1 MLSLKIS
8 YRTAFRRIGAFIL
21 IVLFL
26 NVFIFH
32 LTPFFLAFLAAMIME
47 KPVNFLSK
55 YLPRLAA
62 VLISLTVFMLIVI
75 SIITLLTSSII
86 SEMIDLARYL
96 PQYREIISTQIE
108 SMIQQQEE
116 FFEVIPDE
124 VASLIEQNIYLI
136 YQRGER
142 ILSQTM
148 NRILNLTFN
157 IPGIVVFIIF
167 TIFATF
173 FISRDK
179 NELFEAISKK
189 IDISD
194 KNKLKM
200 VKDFTTYVR
209 VQLLIITH
217 TTIWVGV
224 ILSILDFPYAILLAI
239 SAGILD
245 LIPVVGPG
253 FILMPLS
260 LINLFIN
267 PLHSLILLAVY
278 LIVTSFRPFLESN
291 MLARSIGVHPL
302 ILLLGL
308 YVGLTLMGFQGIIL
322 APLSIII
329 FKVLLVADVGI

>member
-1 MLSLKIS
+1 MFSLKIS
-8 YRTAFRRIGAFIL
+8 YLTLCKRIVFFIA
-21 IVLFL
+21 IVIFL

-32 LTPFFLAFLAAMIME
+32 LTPFFLALLAALIME

-55 YLPRLAA
+55 YIPRLLA
-62 VLISLTVFMLIVI
+62 VIISLAILILIVI
-75 SIITLLTSSII
+75 TIITLLTSNII
-86 SEMIDLARYL
+86 SELIELARFL
-96 PQYREIISTQIE
+96 PQYREIISQQIE
-108 SMIQQQEE
+108 TLIQRQEE
-116 FFEVIPDE
+116 FYEVIPDE
-124 VASLIEQNIYLI
+124 AVSLIEQNVYLI

-142 ILSQTM
+142 ILSQSM

-157 IPGIVVFIIF
+157 LPGIFIFIIF
-167 TIFATF
+167 TIFSTF

-179 NELFEAISKK
+179 EEIFSSISNK

-200 VKDFTTYVR
+200 IKDFSTYVR

-217 TTIWVGV
+217 TTIWVV
-224 ILSILDFPYAILLAI
+224 VTLSFLDFPYAILLAI
-239 SAGILD
+239 AAGVLD

-253 FILMPLS
+253 IILIPLS
-260 LINLFIN
+260 GINIFIN
-267 PLHSLILLAVY
+267 PLHSIVLLVVY
-278 LIVTSFRPFLESN
+278 LIVTGFRPFLESN

-308 YVGLTLMGFQGIIL
+308 YVGLSFMGFQGIIL

-329 FKVLLVADVGI
+329 FKVLIIADVV

>member
-1 MLSLKIS
+1 MFSLNIS
-8 YRTAFRRIGAFIL
+8 YTTLLKRIALFVA
-21 IVLFL
+21 IVIFL
-26 NVFIFH
+26 NIFIFH
-32 LTPFFLAFLAAMIME
+32 LTPFFLAFLAALIIE

-55 YLPRLAA
+55 YIPRLLA
-62 VLISLTVFMLIVI
+62 VLISLAILILIVI
-75 SIITLLTSSII
+75 TIITLLTSNII
-86 SEMIDLARYL
+86 SEMIELARFL
-96 PQYREIISTQIE
+96 PEYREIISQQIE
-108 SMIQQQEE
+108 TLIQRQEE

-124 VASLIEQNIYLI
+124 VASLIEQNFYLI

-142 ILSQTM
+142 ILSQSM
-148 NRILNLTFN
+148 NRILNITFN
-157 IPGIVVFIIF
+157 LPGIFIFIIF
-167 TIFATF
+167 TIFSTF

-179 NELFEAISKK
+179 EEIFSSISNK

-200 VKDFTTYVR
+200 IKDFSTYVR

-217 TTIWVGV
+217 TTVWVV
-224 ILSILDFPYAILLAI
+224 FILSLLDFPYAILLAI
-239 SAGILD
+239 AAGILD

-253 FILMPLS
+253 IILIPLS
-260 LINLFIN
+260 GINIFIN
-267 PLHSLILLAVY
+267 PLHSIVLLVVY

-308 YVGLTLMGFQGIIL
+308 YVGLTFMGFQGIIL

-329 FKVLLVADVGI
+329 FKVLIIADAGI